1 MLAGREPGLPGCLR
15 RHGDR
20 EGHRAAPARG
30 GVTGALRG
38 DVTRAP
44 ASRLA
49 AAAARLSWPP
59 PVPDPCAGAV
69 PGLPHSLQGPPCARS
84 SADVPGSAP
93 SPPRSDSAS
102 AACAR
107 PRRLPSA
114 SPASP
119 RGREQRAAPA
129 AMRGECASARPG
141 RVPPELP
148 ASPLTPGHPPASFSA
163 PLSSPQARPRTDGA
177 CSARGRL
184 QGPRFLPPPRDVR
197 PARPGPPLQNRDVQ
211 LGSGGVW
218 GAFGGFF

>member
-1 MLAGREPGLPGCLR
+1 MATGRDTEPLPPGAGSPGPC
-15 RHGDR
+15 
-20 EGHRAAPARG
+20 
-30 GVTGALRG
+30 GVTSRG
-38 DVTRAP
+38 PRPPDWLPPPPV
-44 ASRLA
+44 SRG
-49 AAAARLSWPP
+49 RL

-102 AACAR
+102 AARAR

-163 PLSSPQARPRTDGA
+163 PLSSPQARPCTDGA